1 MKNKIGYNRLG
12 RSSAHRKAM
21 TRNMLTSLFRHER
34 IRTTKAKALAVR
46 RTAEK
51 MITRSK
57 VDSVHNRRMIGR
69 DIKDKA
75 ILAKMF
81 TEIGPR
87 YQQRPGG
94 YTRVLKLGPRR
105 GDAAE
110 MVLLELVQDAPEVT
124 TKPAGVTKRTKKDA
138 KSKPEASEPPEPAT
152 AEDAA
157 PEPPVEEATEPQ
169 TKAATDKTEASI
181 AEDAAPTPPVEEAPD
196 DAKASTDDA
205 QAEA

>member
-1 MKNKIGYNRLG
+1 MKNRIGYNRLG
-12 RSSAHRKAM
+12 RSSAHRRAM
-21 TRNMLTSLFRHER
+21 TRNMLTALFRHER
-34 IRTTKAKALAVR
+34 IRTTKAKALSVR
-46 RTAEK
+46 GTAEK

-87 YQQRPGG
+87 YQERPGG

-110 MVLLELVQDAPEVT
+110 MVLLELVQDAPQAT
-124 TKPAGVTKRTKKDA
+124 TKPSGGTKRTKKGA
-138 KSKPEASEPPEPAT
+138 KSEPEVTDRPEAST
-152 AEDAA
+152 TEDAA
-157 PEPPVEEATEPQ
+157 PQAEEA
-169 TKAATDKTEASI
+169 AG
-181 AEDAAPTPPVEEAPD
+181 D
-196 DAKASTDDA
+196 DDNE
-205 QAEA
+205 AEA

>member
-12 RSSAHRKAM
+12 RSSAHRRAM
-21 TRNMLTSLFRHER
+21 TRNMLTALFHHER

-46 RTAEK
+46 STAEK

-87 YQQRPGG
+87 YQERPGG

-110 MVLLELVQDAPEVT
+110 MVLLELVQDAPQAT
-124 TKPAGVTKRTKKDA
+124 TKPAGGTKRTKKGA
-138 KSKPEASEPPEPAT
+138 KSEPETTDKPEPSTVKDGAPEPEVPDRPEAST
-152 AEDAA
+152 TEDAA
-157 PEPPVEEATEPQ
+157 PQAEEA
-169 TKAATDKTEASI
+169 AG
-181 AEDAAPTPPVEEAPD
+181 D
-196 DAKASTDDA
+196 DE
-205 QAEA
+205 AEA

>member
-110 MVLLELVQDAPEVT
+110 MVLLELVRDAAETP
-124 TKPAGVTKRTKKDA
+124 TKPAGATKRTKKDA
-138 KSKPEASEPPEPAT
+138 KSKPQASDRPKTST

-157 PEPPVEEATEPQ
+157 PE
-169 TKAATDKTEASI
+169 
-181 AEDAAPTPPVEEAPD
+181 PPVEEAPD

-205 QAEA
+205 EAEA

>member
-87 YQQRPGG
+87 YQERPGG

-110 MVLLELVQDAPEVT
+110 MVLLELVRDASETPT
-124 TKPAGVTKRTKKDA
+124 RRTKKDA
-138 KSKPEASEPPEPAT
+138 KSKPEAST
-152 AEDAA
+152 VKDAA
-157 PEPPVEEATEPQ
+157 HEPQ
-169 TKAATDKTEASI
+169 TKAATDKTEAST

-205 QAEA
+205 EVEA

>member
-110 MVLLELVQDAPEVT
+110 MVLLELVRDASETP
-124 TKPAGVTKRTKKDA
+124 TKPTGGARRTKKKDA
-138 KSKPEASEPPEPAT
+138 KSKPEASDKSEAST
-152 AEDAA
+152 VKDGA
-157 PEPPVEEATEPQ
+157 PEPQ
-169 TKAATDKTEASI
+169 TKAASEPPEAST
-181 AEDAAPTPPVEEAPD
+181 AEDAVPTPPVEEAPD

-205 QAEA
+205 EVEA

>member
-110 MVLLELVQDAPEVT
+110 MVLLELVRDAPET
-124 TKPAGVTKRTKKDA
+124 PTKPAGATKRTKKAA
-138 KSKPEASEPPEPAT
+138 KSKPEAPDRPAPAA

-157 PEPPVEEATEPQ
+157 PEPQAKT
-169 TKAATDKTEASI
+169 ATDKTEASP

-196 DAKASTDDA
+196 DAE
-205 QAEA
+205 AEA